1 MELELDNTHKTF
13 KEQIREFADTVIA
26 PRAKEIDESCE
37 FPWDTW
43 KEMGRRGLL
52 GIQFPKKYGGA
63 GLDTLSYAIACEE
76 ISRVCGSTGVSF
88 AAHNSLGAYPIYL
101 RGTEEQKQKFL
112 IPLAKGEKIGSFGLT
127 ESNAGSDA
135 AATETTAK
143 LVGDKYIVNGTKRF
157 ITSGGIADTIVF
169 TATQD
174 KTKGV
179 HGISAF
185 IVEKGTPG
193 FSPGNDED
201 KLGLK
206 GSVTSE
212 LIFEDCEIPRENL
225 LGKEGEGFKI
235 FMMTLDGGRI
245 SIGAMALGIAQA
257 ALDASIK
264 YVRES
269 DQFGKPLKKSQL
281 IQKMVADMATEV
293 TAARHLIYHAAKLE
307 DAGKEFTKEAAM
319 AKLYASE
326 VCMRATNKT
335 IQIYGLAGLTKK
347 YPVERFLRDAKLTE
361 IGEGTSEI
369 QRIVIARKI
378 LGR

>member
-1 MELELDNTHKTF
+1 MELLLDDKHRAF
-13 KEQIREFADTVIA
+13 KEEIREFADHVIA
-26 PRAKEIDESCE
+26 PKAKEIDETGE

-43 KEMGRRGLL
+43 KEMKKRGLL
-52 GIQFPKKYGGA
+52 GIPFPKKYGGA
-63 GLDTLSYAIACEE
+63 DLNALSYTIACEE
-76 ISRVCGSTGVSF
+76 ISRACGSTGISL
-88 AAHNSLGAYPIYL
+88 AAHTSLGSYPIYL
-101 RGTEEQKQKFL
+101 SGTEEQKQRYL

-127 ESNAGSDA
+127 EPNAGSDA

-157 ITSGGIADTIVF
+157 ITSGRIADTIVF

-185 IVEKGTPG
+185 IVEKEIPG

-206 GSVTSE
+206 GSITSE

-264 YVRES
+264 YIREGS
-269 DQFGKPLKKSQL
+269 QFGKPPEKSQL
-281 IQKMVADMATEV
+281 IQKMLADMATEI

-307 DAGKEFTKEAAM
+307 DAGKEFTTFS
-319 AKLYASE
+319 Y
-326 VCMRATNKT
+326 
-335 IQIYGLAGLTKK
+335 IFY
-347 YPVERFLRDAKLTE
+347 
-361 IGEGTSEI
+361 
-369 QRIVIARKI
+369 
-378 LGR
+378 